1 LANWKPELDF
11 EGLDEEEARTALKEL
26 RKRVNQ
32 GEIAIFVYFDTRCF
46 FSLFSKAKLPGKAIH
61 DPFFDSLK
69 QRPGDFDAHRTFHN
83 QLLNEFFGLLIL

>member
-1 LANWKPELDF
+1 MK
-11 EGLDEEEARTALKEL
+11 GLTK
-26 RKRVNQ
+26 KRRERPSRSCENASIKVKLQ
-32 GEIAIFVYFDTRCF
+32 YLSILMHVV
-46 FSLFSKAKLPGKAIH
+46 FSHCFSKAKLPGKAIH